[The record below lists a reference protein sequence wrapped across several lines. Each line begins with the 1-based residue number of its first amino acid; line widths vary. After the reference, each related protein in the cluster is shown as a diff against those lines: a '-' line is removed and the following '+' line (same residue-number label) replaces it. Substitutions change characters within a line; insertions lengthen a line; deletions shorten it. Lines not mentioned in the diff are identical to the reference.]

1 MAKRVTF
8 KLYDHEIELVRQF
21 SEATQTDIDKLAK
34 QCLMFTIHK
43 AYELAKQ
50 EQEALKNAETT
61 DRKSESDSTEASS
74 VGVNDTAAL
83 ADSQASG
90 DKKI

>member
-1 MAKRVTF
+1 MAKRITF

-21 SEATQTDIDKLAK
+21 SEATQTDMDKLAK

-50 EQEALKNAETT
+50 EADNAEIAN
-61 DRKSESDSTEASS
+61 RKSESNNEASLS
-74 VGVNDTAAL
+74 VEASDTTAL
-83 ADSQASG
+83 ADSEKNG
-90 DKKI
+90 DS